1 MAKPK
6 ARDKFDEEAERY
18 LERPYTRM
26 LVPDPEDGGF
36 VAEVLELPGCLSQG
50 DTPEEAYANLEEA
63 MAGWIAVSL
72 EAGHTIPE
80 PIGVSEYSGR
90 FALRISSELH
100 RQAALRALREGVSLN
115 QWIALAMAEKVSG
128 ERATGAPGAQYE
140 VSRGGRRAGRK
151 VAERG

>member
-1 MAKPK
+1 MAKGK
-6 ARDKFDEEAERY
+6 ARDRFDDEAERY

-72 EAGHTIPE
+72 EAGHAIPE
-80 PIGVSEYSGR
+80 PIGASEYSGR

-100 RQAALRALREGVSLN
+100 RQAALRAMREGISLN

-128 ERATGAPGAQYE
+128 EREAGAPAQYE
-140 VSRGGRRAGRK
+140 VSRRGRK
-151 VAERG
+151 AQRVADRG

>member
-1 MAKPK
+1 MSKSRT
-6 ARDKFDEEAERY
+6 RDKFDEEAERY

-50 DTPEEAYANLEEA
+50 ETPEEAYANLQDA

-72 EAGHTIPE
+72 EAGHAIPE
-80 PIGVSEYSGR
+80 PAGLNEYSGR

-128 ERATGAPGAQYE
+128 ERARGAPARYE
-140 VSRGGRRAGRK
+140 VSRRGRKAGRK
-151 VAERG
+151 VADRG

>member
-1 MAKPK
+1 MAKAQ
-6 ARDKFDEEAERY
+6 ARDTFDEQAERY

-50 DTPEEAYANLEEA
+50 DTPEEAYANLDEA
-63 MAGWIAVSL
+63 MAGWIAASL
-72 EAGHTIPE
+72 AAGRAIPE
-80 PIGVSEYSGR
+80 PVGASEYSGR

-100 RQAALRALREGVSLN
+100 RVAALRAMREGVSLN

-128 ERATGAPGAQYE
+128 ERAAGAPAQYE
-140 VSRGGRRAGRK
+140 VSRGGRKARK
-151 VAERG
+151 VADRPR